1 MHNAQV
7 NWTDVPLHK
16 GIGRM
21 PSLKTDLPAHL
32 MCTNTQLDV
41 GQDFRS
47 LIPRNSFFRWVV
59 VVSWIFGVCLFQ
71 SILHLVWGLWGLE
84 RGSLHEVFTLLT
96 LFFYLFIFCFHAI
109 MQVQDQKKRKSF
121 SQQSSKTEITDLKL
135 KSIKTVRNLPN
146 LTEKITFLVLY
157 VDTTEQKNHHNRV
170 NNLELFWRA
179 LWRRSHSGK
188 LHFHNVY
195 MYSNHIWCEEI
206 FPNTGS

>member
-32 MCTNTQLDV
+32 MYTNTQLDV

-135 KSIKTVRNLPN
+135 KSIKNS
-146 LTEKITFLVLY
+146 EKSAKSNR
-157 VDTTEQKNHHNRV
+157 KNYFSCTICRHHG
-170 NNLELFWRA
+170 A
-179 LWRRSHSGK
+179 KKSSQ
-188 LHFHNVY
+188 
-195 MYSNHIWCEEI
+195 
-206 FPNTGS
+206 